1 MLEARRLHFG
11 HGAIA
16 LGRELDL
23 TIGEGEALCLIGP
36 NGAGKTTLLKTML
49 GLIPPIGG
57 EVLLYGAPL
66 SRLPRCEVAKRLG
79 YVPQAHNALFPFSV
93 SDVVLMGRAARIGV
107 FETPS
112 SADRA
117 VVEEA
122 LDRLGIADLA
132 GRAYT
137 ELSGGERQLVL
148 IARALAQQPSC
159 LVMDEPTANLDLA
172 NQARVLEV
180 IDALKALGLAVVFSS
195 HDPNHAFMCAVRV
208 ALMEEGALVA
218 IGPPDDVMT
227 GESLR
232 KLYRVALSVEFS
244 AGAGRKM
251 CTPVRSAHGGD
262 NDRSA

>member
-66 SRLPRCEVAKRLG
+66 SRLQRREVAKRLG
-79 YVPQAHNALFPFSV
+79 FVPQAHAALFPFSV
-93 SDVVLMGRAARIGV
+93 GDVVLMGRVARIGA
-107 FETPS
+107 FDAPS

-117 VVEEA
+117 IVAEA
-122 LDRLGIADLA
+122 LTRLHIAHLA
-132 GRAYT
+132 ARPYT

-159 LVMDEPTANLDLA
+159 LVMDEPTANLDLG
-172 NQARVLEV
+172 NQARVLDV
-180 IDALKALGLAVVFSS
+180 INALRAIGLAVLFSS
-195 HDPNHAFMCAVRV
+195 HDPNHAFMCADRV

-232 KLYRVALSVEFS
+232 KLYGVALSVEFS

-251 CTPVRSAHGGD
+251 CTPVRRAHTAGGD
-262 NDRSA
+262 ND